1 MNRSEQRSERIRQKG
16 KALEAELQ
24 KEESNPI
31 AREMTAG
38 LLASLIFKED
48 IDRQFQNREEAFEV
62 AKQLN
67 SVPTK
72 KPTEE
77 ELKQRVREAG
87 VRFAKDHINEV
98 LFSSAIKKGT
108 KEELNLARI
117 CKLVGADPKTTDLGV
132 DKAKTKKV
140 IRNYKKMDAETLGLV
155 DQAKKRIL
163 INWSVPVDLKD
174 KNGSDL
180 KLPLAGMNLVTAVRA
195 LGWVSWNTEGSQLQ
209 KATERYRKIT
219 DRLRLTRKDKKCHK
233 KT

>member
-1 MNRSEQRSERIRQKG
+1 MDRSEQRSERIRQKG
-16 KALEAELQ
+16 KALEAELK

-108 KEELNLARI
+108 KEELNLARV
-117 CKLVGADPKTTDLGV
+117 CKLLGADPKMTDLGV
-132 DKAKTKKV
+132 GKEKTRKV
-140 IRNYKKMDAETLGLV
+140 IRNYKKMDSETLGLV
-155 DQAKKRIL
+155 DQAHMRIL

-174 KNGSDL
+174 KDGSDL

-195 LGWVSWNTEGSQLQ
+195 LGWVGWNTEGSQLK
-209 KATERYRKIT
+209 KATERYRKAT
-219 DRLRLTRKDKKCHK
+219 DRLRLTRKDKKCRK